1 MAGSTRASATSDGA
15 RAPAAAGRPAAT
27 GTATTP
33 TRSRAWRR
41 FTSHR
46 LAVGGLAAILALA
59 LLALL
64 APGISPHDPIRQDL
78 PRALEGPSWGYP
90 LGTDEYGRCILSR
103 ILHGARL
110 SLLVGVIA
118 TAIGASAGILLGL
131 LGGYFSRLDAPIMR
145 AMDVLLAFPGI
156 LLAIAIMAALGP
168 SLPNVM
174 IAVGIRSIPSFAR
187 LTRSVTLSLREQEFV
202 QGAHALGAGHP
213 RVLFQHILPNS
224 VSPLLVF
231 SSMQVATAILL
242 AAILSFLGLG
252 VQPPTPE
259 WGKMVSDGRAHL
271 LEAPHVSLFPG
282 LAIFLTVMSFN
293 CLGDG
298 LRDALDPRGRTR
310 AAE

>member
-1 MAGSTRASATSDGA
+1 MS
-15 RAPAAAGRPAAT
+15 
-27 GTATTP
+27 
-33 TRSRAWRR
+33 SRTWRR
-41 FTSHR
+41 FVGHR
-46 LAVGGLAAILALA
+46 LALVGLGVIALFVLLAAFAPW
-59 LLALL
+59 L
-64 APGISPHDPIRQDL
+64 APSDPLRQSL
-78 PRALEGPSWGYP
+78 PDALQGPSRRFP
-90 LGTDEYGRCILSR
+90 LGTDEFGRCVLSR

-110 SLLVGVIA
+110 SLVVGVIA
-118 TAIGASAGILLGL
+118 TAIGAVLGAAAGL
-131 LGGYFSRLDAPIMR
+131 LAGYFRRWDGPVMR

-156 LLAIAIMAALGP
+156 LLAIAVMAALGP

-187 LTRSVTLSLREQEFV
+187 LTRGMVLSLTELEFV

-213 RVLFQHILPNS
+213 RVLLAHILPNS

-231 SSMQVATAILL
+231 SSMQIATAILL

-259 WGKMVSDGRAHL
+259 WGKMISDGRAYL

-282 LAIFLTVMSFN
+282 LAIFLTVMGFN

-298 LRDALDPRGRTR
+298 LRDALDPRVRVR